1 MKSVTCWNAQH
12 RKTIHRRQTAQ
23 TADGYEKTMGSI
35 VYCPEKCCTDL
46 YFAENYAHSYELML
60 SEKDS
65 LIGYR
70 EMKTKRIIRILTILF
85 CIAAAILL
93 IVALHLFCLN
103 HDDSPGW
110 RLLKTQDDKGTVQP
124 AAVPFLLLAPH
135 IAGCLFECSENPAD
149 LFTAEG

>member
-1 MKSVTCWNAQH
+1 M
-12 RKTIHRRQTAQ
+12 I
-23 TADGYEKTMGSI
+23 
-35 VYCPEKCCTDL
+35 
-46 YFAENYAHSYELML
+46 
-60 SEKDS
+60 
-65 LIGYR
+65 IGYR

-85 CIAAAILL
+85 CIAAALLL
-93 IVALHLFCLN
+93 IGALHLFCLN

>member
-23 TADGYEKTMGSI
+23 TADGYEKTMESI

-65 LIGYR
+65 FLRIQR
-70 EMKTKRIIRILTILF
+70 NENKTDNQDFNYTFLYCGSHFAHRRP
-85 CIAAAILL
+85 APILL
-93 IVALHLFCLN
+93 E
-103 HDDSPGW
+103 S
-110 RLLKTQDDKGTVQP
+110 
-124 AAVPFLLLAPH
+124 
-135 IAGCLFECSENPAD
+135 
-149 LFTAEG
+149 